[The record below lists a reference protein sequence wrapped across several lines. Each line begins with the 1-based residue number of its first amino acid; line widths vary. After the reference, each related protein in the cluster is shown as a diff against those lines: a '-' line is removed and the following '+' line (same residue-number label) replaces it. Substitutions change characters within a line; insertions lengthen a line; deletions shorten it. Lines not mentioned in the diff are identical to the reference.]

1 MKFILFWLAQCM
13 HMHSMYLILMH
24 SQTQAKSL
32 GSQTTQPATG
42 NDADS
47 PIQLLLLPPT
57 PPFLRQFLFCSGHTQ
72 THSKCHMPDMQYQH
86 VILSF
91 IQNHSSISLCNF
103 CGKEFHRFGQLN
115 VWAGIYKGKSINPAT
130 TRYNLIFPPLNVNR
144 TEHVGDT
151 VRWDLHIYNVTLKQQ
166 CTVKYEFLHSVP
178 TEIHWWHEPLGGIF
192 GSCHRTPSY

>member
-47 PIQLLLLPPT
+47 PIQLLLLSPP
-57 PPFLRQFLFCSGHTQ
+57 PPPQAISILLRTHTN
-72 THSKCHMPDMQYQH
+72 TFKMSHARHAVPTRYPKLYTKSLQYFSVQ
-86 VILSF
+86 
-91 IQNHSSISLCNF
+91 F

>member
-47 PIQLLLLPPT
+47 PIQLLLLSPRHAIPT
-57 PPFLRQFLFCSGHTQ
+57 RYPKLYTKSL
-72 THSKCHMPDMQYQH
+72 QYFSVQ
-86 VILSF
+86 
-91 IQNHSSISLCNF
+91 F

>member
-47 PIQLLLLPPT
+47 PIQLLLLSPLPSPPQAISIL
-57 PPFLRQFLFCSGHTQ
+57 LRTHTN
-72 THSKCHMPDMQYQH
+72 TFKMSHARHAIPTRYPKLYTKSLQYFSVQ
-86 VILSF
+86 L
-91 IQNHSSISLCNF
+91 
-103 CGKEFHRFGQLN
+103 CGKEFHTFGQLN